1 MIDHVRIL
9 KNYVQELHVDTDIGT
24 KSLWLKCWQ
33 ARLLPGQKLRF
44 LQSNFT
50 VRGYIPVNVIP
61 VTEKRVLP
69 IIKVDIV
76 GLTSE
81 SGGIALEDKQGK
93 FVWDYAA
100 PRV

>member
-1 MIDHVRIL
+1 MIGHVRIL

-33 ARLLPGQKLRF
+33 ARA
-44 LQSNFT
+44 
-50 VRGYIPVNVIP
+50 VRAARTK
-61 VTEKRVLP
+61 TEIFAKQLHSPWLHPCERDP
-69 IIKVDIV
+69 
-76 GLTSE
+76 SE

>member
-24 KSLWLKCWQ
+24 KSRWLKCWQ
-33 ARLLPGQKLRF
+33 ARA
-44 LQSNFT
+44 
-50 VRGYIPVNVIP
+50 VRAARTKAEIFPKQLP

-69 IIKVDIV
+69 IIKVDNV